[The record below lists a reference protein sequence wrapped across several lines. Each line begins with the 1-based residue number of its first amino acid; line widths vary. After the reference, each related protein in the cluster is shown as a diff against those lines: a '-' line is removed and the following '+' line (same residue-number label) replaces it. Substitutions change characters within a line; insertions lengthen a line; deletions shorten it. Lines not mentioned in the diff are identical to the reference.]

1 MIHSDIQV
9 IFLAFS
15 PRCKIKL
22 YLLHPLVG
30 EESASWGH
38 LSTLIWKKAQIPDS
52 RIKFFAT
59 SNDQVTPPPRSF
71 KPLRQHFTKISAT
84 IPTHSAQEHIIID
97 FICWQNIKIACNL
110 PALSICH
117 GSSMFFSKAD
127 ILSTMV
133 ASHLQRKR
141 SAFPG
146 NISLNLLLIWKLV
159 KTAGQDVRDVP
170 S

>member
-22 YLLHPLVG
+22 HLLHPLVG

-52 RIKFFAT
+52 HIKFFAT

-84 IPTHSAQEHIIID
+84 ILTHSAQEHIIID

-146 NISLNLLLIWKLV
+146 NISPNLLLIWKLV